1 MTSITR
7 RALGALLL
15 GAVALSANQASAWTR
30 PGHMLT
36 AAIAFDDLSAHDHA
50 ALETIGALL
59 DKHPDHGPFQVA
71 AERSTGDER
80 ILRLMMQCAR
90 WPDDQ
95 RQTPFDHPTWH
106 YYATGTAGT
115 GAPKPLPPEAAG
127 SGQASE
133 ALRLNFLEA
142 SDPLAP
148 VADRALAL
156 CWVMHIAGDIHQPLH
171 TSTLF
176 SSAYPQG
183 DAEGTR
189 QYVRD
194 PETGTVVSLHWYW
207 DDRVNKSADPA
218 TIHALAGD
226 LEKRI
231 PRGSLAELN
240 AGSRFDFAHWAAESH
255 ALAVSR
261 AYPATLKTGMA
272 NDATAPAVPDDYS
285 RLVKDVSERRM
296 TLAGYRLADLLRA
309 IAAVPVP
316 KDVK

>member
-7 RALGALLL
+7 CAAGALLL
-15 GAVALSANQASAWTR
+15 GAAVMGASPAAAWTR

-36 AAIAFDDLSAHDHA
+36 AAIAFDDLIAHDHA
-50 ALETIGALL
+50 AAETIAALL
-59 DKHPDHGPFQVA
+59 DHHPDHGPFQVA

-127 SGQASE
+127 SGQAVE
-133 ALRLNFLEA
+133 ALRLAFLEA

-171 TSTLF
+171 TSTLY
-176 SSAYPQG
+176 SAAYPQG

-189 QYVRD
+189 QYVFD
-194 PETGTVVSLHWYW
+194 PEVKATVSLHWYW
-207 DDRVNKSADPA
+207 DDRVNKSADP
-218 TIHALAGD
+218 
-226 LEKRI
+226 
-231 PRGSLAELN
+231 
-240 AGSRFDFAHWAAESH
+240 
-255 ALAVSR
+255 
-261 AYPATLKTGMA
+261 
-272 NDATAPAVPDDYS
+272 
-285 RLVKDVSERRM
+285 
-296 TLAGYRLADLLRA
+296 
-309 IAAVPVP
+309 
-316 KDVK
+316 